1 MFFKACHKNSNL
13 LPAVTGCGTYRRY
26 IRDTLPEVP
35 EVFLALSVLRTQ
47 DGSTAGL
54 PFFKHGVHSPNYLV
68 VKQYPRSSPAG
79 AYYNAFGCIH
89 ISKASPEH
97 QNHLTLPLLRLR
109 LAGLRAGTHHKHS
122 RGGRFFLTT
131 RGWTPL
137 DCLEDRAMTIAR
149 RFRGFGG
156 FARRLYSWGLSRTI
170 SISLYTLFGITEII
184 IHVQPSHDTRHRDL
198 LILNPYLNANI
209 GRSSTVQ
216 IRSKVSGTKPP
227 KLYR

>member
-122 RGGRFFLTT
+122 RGGRFFFNDT
-131 RGWTPL
+131 RVDAVGLFGRPCH
-137 DCLEDRAMTIAR
+137 DDRAQVS
-149 RFRGFGG
+149 RFWRFCPSTLQLGFESNH
-156 FARRLYSWGLSRTI
+156 LHLS
-170 SISLYTLFGITEII
+170 
-184 IHVQPSHDTRHRDL
+184 IHPIWNH
-198 LILNPYLNANI
+198 
-209 GRSSTVQ
+209 
-216 IRSKVSGTKPP
+216 
-227 KLYR
+227 

>member
-1 MFFKACHKNSNL
+1 ML
-13 LPAVTGCGTYRRY
+13 LGAYIYRRHRQNTRTTSLCLCSALGWLDCELGLTIN
-26 IRDTLPEVP
+26 IREVD
-35 EVFLALSVLRTQ
+35 A
-47 DGSTAGL
+47 
-54 PFFKHGVHSPNYLV
+54 
-68 VKQYPRSSPAG
+68 
-79 AYYNAFGCIH
+79 
-89 ISKASPEH
+89 
-97 QNHLTLPLLRLR
+97 
-109 LAGLRAGTHHKHS
+109 
-122 RGGRFFLTT
+122 FFLTT